1 MEIKSYRGL
10 LIWQKSMLLAKQV
23 YQLSQS
29 FPKEETYGLTNQ
41 IRRACVSVPSNIAE
55 GHARRSSAEFR
66 NFLSIANGSLAEVDT
81 QQQLAADFGYITT
94 SESQSLCNLIIEL
107 RKMIT
112 ALQSKLSAKAQEV
125 GNGK

>member
-1 MEIKSYRGL
+1 MEIKSYRDL

-66 NFLSIANGSLAEVDT
+66 NFLSIANGSLAEIDT
-81 QQQLAADFGYITT
+81 QQQLAADLDYIKT
-94 SESQSLCNLIIEL
+94 SESESLYNLIIEL

-112 ALQSKLSAKAQEV
+112 ALQSKLSAKSQES
-125 GNGK
+125 